1 MYEEKYGVNLIKR
14 KEDYN
19 NLYISV
25 KETLT
30 EISYFIFVPKLS
42 KTNWKFY
49 QNTVKIRKQI
59 VFIYTA
65 PKQIS
70 YVKYIYYIT
79 KDLSIVILNLRKYKP
94 LFFFR
99 I

>member
-42 KTNWKFY
+42 KTN
-49 QNTVKIRKQI
+49 
-59 VFIYTA
+59 
-65 PKQIS
+65 
-70 YVKYIYYIT
+70 
-79 KDLSIVILNLRKYKP
+79 
-94 LFFFR
+94 
-99 I
+99 